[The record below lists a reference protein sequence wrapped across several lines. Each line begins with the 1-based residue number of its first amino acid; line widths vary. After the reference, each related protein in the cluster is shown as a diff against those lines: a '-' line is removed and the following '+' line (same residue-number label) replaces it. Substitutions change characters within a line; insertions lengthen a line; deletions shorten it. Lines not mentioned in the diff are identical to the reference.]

1 MKLSDLSKFSSV
13 QRMIGELKLLTR
25 SNNTEITYL
34 KGLKS
39 FFGHLGIENPDQ
51 LVADIKSGSKD
62 PNEVYRDFVVKLAE
76 KNLAPK
82 SVSAWSSSLKKF
94 MKSNGIEITRE
105 IPIKIFNV
113 HEDRLP
119 TRDDL
124 KKAIEEAD
132 VKTRVAMLI
141 LSSGGLRV
149 GELHQLRMGD
159 VKMDATPVVV
169 RIRGMG
175 AKERKSRMTFISD
188 QAVAELKKYLD
199 IRQKSGQTIG
209 PESPVIA
216 RDDGGNMTYQ
226 NMQYLLGMILKKVGS
241 KEGKRF
247 TIHSHSLRK
256 WFKTQMIAAGV
267 PGPIVDKLT
276 GHSRYLANEYELY
289 TEDQLREW
297 YMKGVEN
304 LKI

>member
-39 FFGHLGIENPDQ
+39 FFDHLGIENPDQ

-124 KKAIEEAD
+124 KRALEEAD

-149 GELHQLRMGD
+149 GELHQLKMGD
-159 VKMDATPVVV
+159 VKMDATPVAV
-169 RIRGMG
+169 RIRGLG
-175 AKERKSRMTFISD
+175 AKERKSRMTFISE
-188 QAVAELKKYLD
+188 QAKEELKNYLD
-199 IRQKSGQTIG
+199 LRQRSGQAIG
-209 PESPVIA
+209 TDSPVIA